1 MRPSELQFATADSNG
16 TVRFRLDGQ
25 ERSADYAFAG
35 DSLHLKLGPLDL
47 AVRETLYEPPASA
60 GAAGGSDTELRAPMN
75 GKVVAVLVAEGDA
88 VAKGQRLVVVE
99 AMKMQH
105 EMTAQAAGR
114 VVRLAVKPGDQVA
127 TRQLL
132 VELKP
137 AGVRD
142 MQDHVSVERS
152 SPYYTPEHAAFRET
166 VRRFVAREIEPYAT
180 EWDEAGEFPREL
192 YKKAA
197 AVGLLQLRFPE
208 EYGGIACDRF
218 YRIVY
223 AQELARAGSGGISA
237 SLNSHT
243 IGAPP
248 IARFGSE
255 AMKARVLPPILAG
268 EKISA
273 LAITE
278 PSAGSDV
285 ANLKTTARRDGDHFI
300 VRGEKTFITSGMR
313 ADYYSVAVR
322 TGGAGM
328 GGISLL
334 LIERDTPGFTRTPLK
349 KMGWWASDTATLHFD
364 DCRVPAENLI
374 GPEHGGFKVI
384 MGNFNDERLGMAIG
398 ANAFARVAFDE
409 ALAYAKLRETF
420 GRPLIRNQVIRH
432 KLVDMLQRGS
442 KPRRP

>member
-1 MRPSELQFATADSNG
+1 
-16 TVRFRLDGQ
+16 
-25 ERSADYAFAG
+25 
-35 DSLHLKLGPLDL
+35 
-47 AVRETLYEPPASA
+47 
-60 GAAGGSDTELRAPMN
+60 
-75 GKVVAVLVAEGDA
+75 
-88 VAKGQRLVVVE
+88 
-99 AMKMQH
+99 
-105 EMTAQAAGR
+105 
-114 VVRLAVKPGDQVA
+114 
-127 TRQLL
+127 
-132 VELKP
+132 
-137 AGVRD
+137 
-142 MQDHVSVERS
+142 MQDSVNVERS

-166 VRRFVAREIEPYAT
+166 VRRFVAREIEPYAS
-180 EWDEAGEFPREL
+180 EWAEAGEFPREL

-248 IARFGSE
+248 IARFGSAE
-255 AMKARVLPPILAG
+255 MKARVLPPILAG

-322 TGGAGM
+322 TGGTGM

-364 DCRVPAENLI
+364 DCRVPAANLI

-432 KLVDMLQRGS
+432 KLVDMLQRVEATQAMIELTAWRLDRGDHAVPDLCMLKNQATQTLAFCAS
-442 KPRRP
+442 EAVQIFGGAGFMRGAKVERIYREVKVNAIGGGAEEIMKDLAARQLGW

>member
-1 MRPSELQFATADSNG
+1 
-16 TVRFRLDGQ
+16 
-25 ERSADYAFAG
+25 
-35 DSLHLKLGPLDL
+35 
-47 AVRETLYEPPASA
+47 
-60 GAAGGSDTELRAPMN
+60 
-75 GKVVAVLVAEGDA
+75 
-88 VAKGQRLVVVE
+88 
-99 AMKMQH
+99 
-105 EMTAQAAGR
+105 
-114 VVRLAVKPGDQVA
+114 
-127 TRQLL
+127 
-132 VELKP
+132 
-137 AGVRD
+137 

-248 IARFGSE
+248 IVRFGSE

-364 DCRVPAENLI
+364 DCRVPADNLI

-432 KLVDMLQRGS
+432 KLVDMLQRVEATQAMIELTAWRLDRGDHAVPDLCILKNQATQTLAFCAS
-442 KPRRP
+442 EAVQIFGGAGFMRGAKVERIYREVKVNAIGGGAEEIMKDLAARQLGW

>member
-1 MRPSELQFATADSNG
+1 M
-16 TVRFRLDGQ
+16 LD
-25 ERSADYAFAG
+25 
-35 DSLHLKLGPLDL
+35 
-47 AVRETLYEPPASA
+47 EPQP
-60 GAAGGSDTELRAPMN
+60 
-75 GKVVAVLVAEGDA
+75 
-88 VAKGQRLVVVE
+88 Q
-99 AMKMQH
+99 
-105 EMTAQAAGR
+105 
-114 VVRLAVKPGDQVA
+114 
-127 TRQLL
+127 
-132 VELKP
+132 
-137 AGVRD
+137 
-142 MQDHVSVERS
+142 RS

-285 ANLKTTARRDGDHFI
+285 ANLKTTARRDGEHFI

-322 TGGAGM
+322 TGGPGM

-364 DCRVPAENLI
+364 DCRVPADNLI
-374 GPEHGGFKVI
+374 GSEHGGFKVI
-384 MGNFNDERLGMAIG
+384 MGNFNDERLGMAVG

-409 ALAYAKLRETF
+409 ALAYARLRETF
-420 GRPLIRNQVIRH
+420 GKPLIRNQVIRH
-432 KLVDMLQRGS
+432 KLVDMRQRVEATQAMIELTAWRLDRGDHAVPDLCMLKNQATQTLAFCAS
-442 KPRRP
+442 EAVQIFGGAGFMRGAKVERIYREVKVNAIGGGAEEIMKDLAARQLGW

>member
-1 MRPSELQFATADSNG
+1 
-16 TVRFRLDGQ
+16 
-25 ERSADYAFAG
+25 
-35 DSLHLKLGPLDL
+35 
-47 AVRETLYEPPASA
+47 
-60 GAAGGSDTELRAPMN
+60 
-75 GKVVAVLVAEGDA
+75 
-88 VAKGQRLVVVE
+88 
-99 AMKMQH
+99 
-105 EMTAQAAGR
+105 
-114 VVRLAVKPGDQVA
+114 
-127 TRQLL
+127 
-132 VELKP
+132 
-137 AGVRD
+137 
-142 MQDHVSVERS
+142 MQDHVSAEPS

-197 AVGLLQLRFPE
+197 AVGLLQLCFPE

-223 AQELARAGSGGISA
+223 AQELARAGCGGISA

-285 ANLKTTARRDGDHFI
+285 ANLKTTARRDGEHFI

-322 TGGAGM
+322 TGGPGM

-364 DCRVPAENLI
+364 DCRVPADNLI

-432 KLVDMLQRGS
+432 KLVDMLQRVEATQAMIELTAWRLDRGDPAVPDLCMLKNQATQTLAFCAS
-442 KPRRP
+442 EAVQIFGGAGFMRGAKVERIYREVKVNAIGGGAEEIMKDLAARQLGW

>member
-1 MRPSELQFATADSNG
+1 M
-16 TVRFRLDGQ
+16 LDQ
-25 ERSADYAFAG
+25 
-35 DSLHLKLGPLDL
+35 P
-47 AVRETLYEPPASA
+47 
-60 GAAGGSDTELRAPMN
+60 
-75 GKVVAVLVAEGDA
+75 
-88 VAKGQRLVVVE
+88 Q
-99 AMKMQH
+99 
-105 EMTAQAAGR
+105 
-114 VVRLAVKPGDQVA
+114 
-127 TRQLL
+127 
-132 VELKP
+132 
-137 AGVRD
+137 
-142 MQDHVSVERS
+142 RS
-152 SPYYTPEHAAFRET
+152 SPYYTPEHAAFREA

-208 EYGGIACDRF
+208 KYGGIACDRF

-285 ANLKTTARRDGDHFI
+285 ANLKTTARRDGEHFI

-322 TGGAGM
+322 TGGPGM

-384 MGNFNDERLGMAIG
+384 MGNFNDERLGLAIG

-409 ALAYAKLRETF
+409 ALAYARLRETF
-420 GRPLIRNQVIRH
+420 GKPLIRNQVIRH
-432 KLVDMLQRGS
+432 KLVDMLQRVEATQAMIELTAWRLDRGDHAVPDLCMLKNQATQTLAFCAS
-442 KPRRP
+442 EAVQIFGVAGFMRGAKVERIYREVKVNAIGGGAEEIMKDLAARQLGW